1 MFALIQHLARR
12 GLEAV
17 LLNLDSPNDNGHG
30 GGARHLSA
38 WALMV
43 FIVTTV
49 VFGLVAFAFQYTYG
63 MVVAMLTVVEDP
75 HPPDIYTPITIPDY
89 SSKLSINNTSS
100 SLNATAFSPPGPIT
114 RSLRTAIL
122 HLRARVGPWSR
133 FHGLNVYL
141 CMSICRTLLAKLFLS
156 SHHRNPDPLQSLVL
170 IATDVVSAPLEL
182 AWVHIVIS
190 NPSERPF
197 WWRIPGCGSWVK
209 IAPAVALRSVASQ
222 LTLVLPAQL
231 GLRLIQWPVNQSNS
245 SFSDPEYNPNSDVL
259 VALGVL
265 VLSWALA
272 VLVEIPATVTM
283 IRVAA
288 SLLPEEEE
296 TIVPFDRTFGGKVQP
311 VLLGGSGGKIGLL
324 DAWRTFTWPS
334 RIRLLQVLAK
344 TFAMLTAVAL
354 TCAVFLAGEVM
365 LFGDKLIVKV

>member
-12 GLEAV
+12 GLEAAS
-17 LLNLDSPNDNGHG
+17 LNLDSPNDNGHG
-30 GGARHLSA
+30 GARRLSA
-38 WALMV
+38 WALLV
-43 FIVTTV
+43 FIVTTI

-75 HPPDIYTPITIPDY
+75 HPDIYTPITIPDS
-89 SSKLSINNTSS
+89 SSKSPINNTSS
-100 SLNATAFSPPGPIT
+100 SLDTTAFSPPGPIT

-122 HLRARVGPWSR
+122 HLRARAGPWSR
-133 FHGLNVYL
+133 FRGLNVYL
-141 CMSICRTLLAKLFLS
+141 CMGICRTLLAKLFLS
-156 SHHRNPDPLQSLVL
+156 SHHRNPDPLQSLIL

-182 AWVHIVIS
+182 AWVHIVVS
-190 NPSERPF
+190 KPSERPF
-197 WWRIPGCGSWVK
+197 WRRIPGCSSWVK
-209 IAPAVALRSVASQ
+209 IAPAVALRSAASQ
-222 LTLVLPAQL
+222 LTLDLPAQL
-231 GLRLIQWPVNQSNS
+231 GLRLIQWPVNQGNS
-245 SFSDPEYNPNSDVL
+245 SFSDPEYNPNSDIL
-259 VALGVL
+259 IALGVL
-265 VLSWALA
+265 VLSWALV

-288 SLLPEEEE
+288 SLLPKEEE

-311 VLLGGSGGKIGLL
+311 VILGGSGKIGLL

-334 RIRLLQVLAK
+334 RIRLLKVLAK